1 MFRYKVGK
9 WMGVKTMNL
18 LKETLDALKENG
30 KTPADVRWVGR
41 ASINA
46 KCNWEDFA
54 KQANFEYD
62 NSCGWMEI
70 PADLVAV
77 GDDWWLER
85 EEDDGAEW
93 WEFKAIPKVEERGS
107 HAFSRDLSFGTV
119 DRLRITHD
127 GKSGYYELLEAPE
140 NDDFKAKG
148 IFKQKG
154 ANYPFQGSAD
164 SQVRYFYV
172 EGEKI
177 NVPRFLDMIGTKR
190 EFAFSARVN
199 GETFSEVLVGEI
211 RTVSFFDGNVV
222 KLTVEVL
229 AQIK

>member
-1 MFRYKVGK
+1 
-9 WMGVKTMNL
+9 MNL

-41 ASINA
+41 ASISA
-46 KCNWEDFA
+46 KCTWEDFA

-62 NSCGWMEI
+62 NGYGGAEI
-70 PADLVAV
+70 PADLVVV
-77 GDDWWLER
+77 GDNWWLER
-85 EEDDGAEW
+85 AEYGGSEW
-93 WEFKAIPKVEERGS
+93 WEFKTIPKVEERDS

-154 ANYPFQGSAD
+154 ANYPFQGNVD
-164 SQVRYFYV
+164 SHVRDFYV
-172 EGEKI
+172 KGEKI
-177 NVPRFLDMIGTKR
+177 VVPRFLDLIGTNI
-190 EFAFSARVN
+190 EFAFSAKVN

-211 RTVSFFDGNVV
+211 RAVSFFNGNVV

-229 AQIK
+229 A

>member
-1 MFRYKVGK
+1 
-9 WMGVKTMNL
+9 MNL
-18 LKETLDALKENG
+18 LRETLDALKENG

-41 ASINA
+41 ASISA
-46 KCNWEDFA
+46 KCNWDEFA
-54 KQANFEYD
+54 KQGNFEYD
-62 NSCGWMEI
+62 NSYGWRGI
-70 PADLVAV
+70 PADLVVV

-85 EEDDGAEW
+85 KEDDGAEW
-93 WEFKAIPKVEERGS
+93 WEFKAIPKVEERDS

-140 NDDFKAKG
+140 NDDFKVKG

-154 ANYPFQGSAD
+154 ANCPFQGSAG
-164 SQVRYFYV
+164 SQVRDFYV
-172 EGEKI
+172 KGEKLV
-177 NVPRFLDMIGTKR
+177 VPRFLDLIGTKC
-190 EFAFSARVN
+190 EFAFSAKVN

-222 KLTVEVL
+222 KITVEVL
-229 AQIK
+229 EEIKCYFI

>member
-1 MFRYKVGK
+1 
-9 WMGVKTMNL
+9 MNL
-18 LKETLDALKENG
+18 LRETLDALKENG
-30 KTPADVRWVGR
+30 KTPVDVRWVGR
-41 ASINA
+41 TSISA

-62 NSCGWMEI
+62 NSYGWKEI
-70 PADLVAV
+70 PADLFAV

-85 EEDDGAEW
+85 KEDDVAEW
-93 WEFKAIPKVEERGS
+93 WEFKAIPKVEERDS

-119 DRLRITHD
+119 DRLRITHED
-127 GKSGYYELLEAPE
+127 ISKYYELLEAPK

-154 ANYPFQGSAD
+154 SNYPFQGSAD
-164 SQVRYFYV
+164 SQVRDFYV
-172 EGEKI
+172 RALKI
-177 NVPRFLDMIGTKR
+177 RASDFLDLIAGR
-190 EFAFSARVN
+190 CEFAFTNRGN
-199 GETFSEVLVGEI
+199 GQTFTEEFVGEV

-229 AQIK
+229 A